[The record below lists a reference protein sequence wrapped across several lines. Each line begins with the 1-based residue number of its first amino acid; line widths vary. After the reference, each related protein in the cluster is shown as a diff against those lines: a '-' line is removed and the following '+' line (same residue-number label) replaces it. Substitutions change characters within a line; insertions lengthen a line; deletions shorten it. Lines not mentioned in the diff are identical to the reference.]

1 MMVLTCSR
9 LLHSLLDLSS
19 HAVPAGR
26 PVEDHRSD
34 ECHAAGGGVHTL
46 VPQLGGGRGVIAR
59 PLGAGANGVE
69 AEGTTARFGKIVVSR
84 PGDEER
90 DGPC

>member
-19 HAVPAGR
+19 HAVSAGV
-26 PVEDHRSD
+26 PVEDPRSD

-46 VPQLGGGRGVIAR
+46 VPQLGGGRGVSPVPPMETPR
-59 PLGAGANGVE
+59 PLGLSVACE
-69 AEGTTARFGKIVVSR
+69 AL
-84 PGDEER
+84 
-90 DGPC
+90 